1 MKSFT
6 LRPALMLCLFL
17 LFLACHT
24 KQEAVVEGSALP
36 SGSGVHITAS
46 KSGKPVCAVDA
57 DAQDGKFKMELS
69 PGECNIIIN
78 APVSPIPVTFS
89 SVTVNSGEVSTLPP
103 AAIAQR
109 AGLATLSGTVLP
121 APTLSKITLL
131 EEGIERAMVNTAA
144 DSKYEFAGLLSGTY
158 SLLASSSGYADDKT
172 EVRIVSG

>member
-36 SGSGVHITAS
+36 SGSGTAS

-144 DSKYEFAGLLSGTY
+144 DGKYEFTGLLSRTY